1 LGKKGRFAEVS
12 KGDEP
17 MTVTMEPIG
26 IAHTE
31 VEKVPRHWSISDVE
45 GRLVIDEQYR
55 QGLKDILPGQEIV
68 VIFHFH
74 RSQAFS
80 SKFLIQKPAHR
91 NREMG
96 VFSIC
101 SPIRPNAIGLSVL
114 EVLMV
119 NENIIHVKRVDMID
133 GTPILDIKP
142 HIRNK
147 ESCPSYAK
155 E

>member
-1 LGKKGRFAEVS
+1 
-12 KGDEP
+12 
-17 MTVTMEPIG
+17 MTVKMEPIG
-26 IAHTE
+26 TAHTD

-45 GRLVIDEQYR
+45 GRLIIDEKYR
-55 QGLKDILPGQEIV
+55 QGLKDILPGQKIV
-68 VIFHFH
+68 VLFHFH
-74 RSQAFS
+74 QSQNFS

-91 NREMG
+91 NRAMG

-101 SPIRPNAIGLSVL
+101 SPIRPNPIGLSVL
-114 EVLMV
+114 EVLAV

-147 ESCPSYAK
+147 ERCPSYTQ